1 MVVED
6 VISDVVQS
14 EIVSLVALATS
25 EVECTK
31 L

>member
-25 EVECTK
+25 EVEFTK

>member
-6 VISDVVQS
+6 VISIVVQS
-14 EIVSLVALATS
+14 EIVSLAALATS
-25 EVECTK
+25 EVEFTK